1 MIMKKTA
8 AILAIVLLSSLG
20 LAACDSGKNT
30 AAPVY
35 NKDTTN

>member
-1 MIMKKTA
+1 MKKTA

-35 NKDTTN
+35 NESNRN

>member
-1 MIMKKTA
+1 MKKAA
-8 AILAIVLLSSLG
+8 AILAIVLFGSLS

-35 NKDTTN
+35 NSKTTN

>member
-8 AILAIVLLSSLG
+8 AILAIVLLGSLG
-20 LAACDSGKNT
+20 LAACDSKP

-35 NKDTTN
+35 NKNTTN